1 MRKLFYILIC
11 TILLYSCKNELE
23 TPTWEIDMIVP
34 IAHSE
39 MNISDMIT
47 EVNSNNISSSI
58 ASDSLVSLIFSQEI
72 MDMNFD
78 TLVKIDAITD
88 EQTHTLDSAS
98 FADVVISD
106 TATIGETINEIPLG
120 TIIFPNGSTNSI
132 PGIPNVVN
140 EDTVNVD
147 ASEYFETMT
156 LYKGMLIIE
165 IINGY
170 PTDISNINMS
180 LINSTNLNVIGTFS
194 FPIIPSGTSAKDS
207 ISIAGQTLDENIA
220 AILHN
225 IDINASNGP
234 VLINYE
240 DAIITKITVADIGI
254 TEATAIF
261 PEQQLTENLKE
272 HSFEM
277 GNAQIKEIGIKS
289 GTVKINV
296 LSTLPNGKMIYN
308 IPSLKKNG
316 VPFTSG
322 DMIIPEATSL
332 ELTTFEFDFE
342 GYILDLTGK
351 EGRIGGDTVNTIYTE
366 AYTFIDYTGELVTIN
381 HADSFY
387 SYIEFDLTPEYAIGY
402 LGQDIIEFGPDQQE
416 INIFDKISGGTL
428 SLEQA
433 NLSLLIE
440 NFIGADANVVLNDFN
455 TSNTIT
461 GETVSANASILGN
474 VYNINRA
481 TLTGGG
487 LPINPTNT
495 EIILD
500 AKEMMEIF
508 PNYINTH
515 SNLYLNPNGEQSTLD
530 FLYPEF
536 PIKASLNLDIPLS
549 FIANN
554 LSFSETM
561 DADLSSD
568 DELEVDELYI
578 TIKNGFPLNSIID
591 IILLDEYNN
600 VIDTL
605 IDDKWIT
612 SGNIN
617 SENRVI
623 SPSETMITIT
633 NTNYNN
639 VKKIKVAANFST
651 ASLTEHVNIY
661 SSYTLDLSLSAKFRK
676 TLGE

>member
-1 MRKLFYILIC
+1 
-11 TILLYSCKNELE
+11 
-23 TPTWEIDMIVP
+23 MIVP

-132 PGIPNVVN
+132 PAIPNVVN

-578 TIKNGFPLNSIID
+578 TIKNGFPLNSTID

>member
-11 TILLYSCKNELE
+11 TILLYSCKHELE

-132 PGIPNVVN
+132 PAIPNVVN

-661 SSYTLDLSLSAKFRK
+661 SYYTLDLSLSAKFRK

>member
-1 MRKLFYILIC
+1 
-11 TILLYSCKNELE
+11 
-23 TPTWEIDMIVP
+23 MIVP

-440 NFIGADANVVLNDFN
+440 NFIGADANVVFNDFN

-461 GETVSANASILGN
+461 GETVSANASILGS

-661 SSYTLDLSLSAKFRK
+661 SYYTLDLSLSAKFRK

>member
-1 MRKLFYILIC
+1 
-11 TILLYSCKNELE
+11 
-23 TPTWEIDMIVP
+23 MIVP
-34 IAHSE
+34 IAHAE
-39 MNISDMIT
+39 MNISDMII
-47 EVNSNNISSSI
+47 EANSANISSSI
-58 ASDSLVSLIFSQEI
+58 ASDSLISLIFSQEI
-72 MDMNFD
+72 MDINFD
-78 TLVKIDAITD
+78 TLIKIDAITD
-88 EQTHTLDSAS
+88 EQTHTLDSAT
-98 FADVVISD
+98 FNDVVIAD
-106 TATIGETINEIPLG
+106 TATIGETINEIPFG
-120 TIIFPNGSTNSI
+120 TILFPNGSTNSI
-132 PGIPNVVN
+132 PAIPNVVN
-140 EDTVNVD
+140 EDTVDVD

-156 LYKGMLIIE
+156 LYQGMLIIE

-170 PTDISNINMS
+170 PTDISNISMS

-194 FPIIPSGTSAKDS
+194 FPIIPSGTSSKDS

-240 DAIITKITVADIGI
+240 DAIITKITIADIGI

-272 HSFEM
+272 ISFDM

-308 IPSLKKNG
+308 IPSLQKNG

-322 DMIIPEATSL
+322 DMIVPEATNV

-381 HADSFY
+381 HTDSFY

-416 INIFDKISGGTL
+416 INIFNKISSGIL
-428 SLEQA
+428 DLEQA
-433 NLSLLIE
+433 NLSLSID
-440 NFIGADANVVLNDFN
+440 NFIGADANMVFSDLN

-461 GETVSANASILGN
+461 GEIVSADASVLGN
-474 VYNINRA
+474 TYSINRA
-481 TLTGGG
+481 TLTGGN
-487 LPINPTNT
+487 LPINPTTT

-515 SNLYLNPNGEQSTLD
+515 SNFYLNPNGEQSTPD
-530 FLYPEF
+530 FLYPEY
-536 PIKASLNLDIPLS
+536 PINASLNLDIPLS
-549 FIANN
+549 FIADN
-554 LSFSETM
+554 LIFIETM
-561 DADLSSD
+561 NADLSSNT
-568 DELEVDELYI
+568 ELEIDELYV
-578 TIKNGFPLNSIID
+578 TLKNGLPLSATIQL
-591 IILLDEYNN
+591 ILLDEYNN
-600 VIDTL
+600 VLDTL
-605 IDDKWIT
+605 LNNTEVIT
-612 SGNIN
+612 ANTDHN
-617 SENRVI
+617 NFVLA
-623 SPSETMITIT
+623 PSTTIITIT
-633 NTNYNN
+633 DTDFNDVRK
-639 VKKIKVAANFST
+639 VKVIASFST
-651 ASLTEHVNIY
+651 SSLTEHVDIY
-661 SSYTLDLSLSAKFRK
+661 SYYTMDVSLSAKFRRI
-676 TLGE
+676 LGE

>member
-11 TILLYSCKNELE
+11 TILLYSCKHELE

-132 PGIPNVVN
+132 PAIPNVVN

-254 TEATAIF
+254 IEATAIF

-440 NFIGADANVVLNDFN
+440 NFIGADANVVFNDFN

-561 DADLSSD
+561 DANLSSD

-578 TIKNGFPLNSIID
+578 TIKNGFPLNSTID

-661 SSYTLDLSLSAKFRK
+661 SSYTLIY
-676 TLGE
+676 

>member
-461 GETVSANASILGN
+461 GETVSANASILGS

-578 TIKNGFPLNSIID
+578 TIKNGFPLNSTID

-661 SSYTLDLSLSAKFRK
+661 SSYTLDVILSAKFRK
-676 TLGE
+676 ILGE

>member
-1 MRKLFYILIC
+1 MRKLLYIIICSILI
-11 TILLYSCKNELE
+11 YSCKHELE
-23 TPTWEIDMIVP
+23 SPTWEIDMIVP
-34 IAHSE
+34 IAHAE
-39 MNISDMIT
+39 MNISDMII
-47 EVNSNNISSSI
+47 EDNSANISSSI
-58 ASDSLVSLIFSQEI
+58 ALDSLISLIFTQEI
-72 MDMNFD
+72 MDINFD
-78 TLVKIDAITD
+78 TLIKIDAIAD
-88 EQTHTLDSAS
+88 EQTHTLDSAT
-98 FADVVISD
+98 FNDVVIAD
-106 TATIGETINEIPLG
+106 TSTIGETINEIPFG
-120 TIIFPNGSTNSI
+120 TILFPNGSTNSI
-132 PGIPNVVN
+132 PAIPNVVN
-140 EDTVNVD
+140 EDTVDVD

-156 LYKGMLIIE
+156 LYQGMLIIE

-170 PTDISNINMS
+170 PTDISNISMS

-194 FPIIPSGTSAKDS
+194 FPIIPSGTSSKDS

-240 DAIITKITVADIGI
+240 DAIITKITISDIGI

-272 HSFEM
+272 ISFDM

-308 IPSLKKNG
+308 IPSLQKNG

-322 DMIIPEATSL
+322 DMIVPEATSV

-381 HADSFY
+381 HTDSFY

-416 INIFDKISGGTL
+416 INIFNKICSGIL
-428 SLEQA
+428 DLEQA
-433 NLSLLIE
+433 NLSLSID
-440 NFIGADANVVLNDFN
+440 NFIGADANMIFSDLN

-461 GETVSANASILGN
+461 GEIVSADASVLGN
-474 VYNINRA
+474 TYNINRA
-481 TLTGGG
+481 TLTGGN
-487 LPINPTNT
+487 LPINPTKT

-515 SNLYLNPNGEQSTLD
+515 SNFYLNPNGEQSTPD
-530 FLYPEF
+530 FLYPEY
-536 PIKASLNLDIPLS
+536 PINASLNLDIPLS
-549 FIANN
+549 FIADD
-554 LSFSETM
+554 LKFIDTM
-561 DADLSSD
+561 DADLSSNT
-568 DELEVDELYI
+568 ELEIDELYV
-578 TIKNGFPLNSIID
+578 TINNGLPLSATIQL
-591 IILLDEYNN
+591 ILLDEYNN
-600 VIDTL
+600 ILDTL
-605 IDDKWIT
+605 LNNTEVIT
-612 SGNIN
+612 ANTDHN
-617 SENRVI
+617 NFVLT
-623 SPSETMITIT
+623 PSTTIITIT
-633 NTNYNN
+633 DTDFNDVRK
-639 VKKIKVAANFST
+639 VKVIASFST
-651 ASLTEHVNIY
+651 SSLTEHVDIY
-661 SSYTLDLSLSAKFRK
+661 SYYTINVSLSAKFRRI
-676 TLGE
+676 LGE

>member
-440 NFIGADANVVLNDFN
+440 NFIGADANVVFNDFN

-578 TIKNGFPLNSIID
+578 TIKNGFPLNSTID

>member
-1 MRKLFYILIC
+1 
-11 TILLYSCKNELE
+11 
-23 TPTWEIDMIVP
+23 MIVP
-34 IAHSE
+34 IAHAE
-39 MNISDMIT
+39 MNISDMII
-47 EVNSNNISSSI
+47 EANSANISSSI
-58 ASDSLVSLIFSQEI
+58 ASDSLISLIFSQEI
-72 MDMNFD
+72 MDINFD
-78 TLVKIDAITD
+78 TLIKIDAITD
-88 EQTHTLDSAS
+88 EQTHTLDSAT
-98 FADVVISD
+98 FNDVVIAD
-106 TATIGETINEIPLG
+106 TATIGETINEIPFG
-120 TIIFPNGSTNSI
+120 TILFPNGSTNSI
-132 PGIPNVVN
+132 PAIPNVVN
-140 EDTVNVD
+140 EDTVDVD

-156 LYKGMLIIE
+156 LYQGMLIIE

-170 PTDISNINMS
+170 PTDISNISMS

-194 FPIIPSGTSAKDS
+194 FPIIPSGTSSKDS

-240 DAIITKITVADIGI
+240 DAIITKITIADIGI

-272 HSFEM
+272 ISFDM
-277 GNAQIKEIGIKS
+277 GNAQIKEVGIKS

-308 IPSLKKNG
+308 IPSLQKNG

-322 DMIIPEATSL
+322 DMIVPEATNV

-381 HADSFY
+381 HTDSFY

-416 INIFDKISGGTL
+416 INIFNKISSGIL
-428 SLEQA
+428 DLEQA
-433 NLSLLIE
+433 NLSLSID
-440 NFIGADANVVLNDFN
+440 NFIGADASMVFSDLN

-461 GETVSANASILGN
+461 GEIVSADASVLGN
-474 VYNINRA
+474 TYSINRA
-481 TLTGGG
+481 TLTGGN
-487 LPINPTNT
+487 LPINPTTT

-515 SNLYLNPNGEQSTLD
+515 SNFYLNPNGEQSTPD
-530 FLYPEF
+530 FLYPEY
-536 PIKASLNLDIPLS
+536 PINASLNLDIPLS
-549 FIANN
+549 FIADN
-554 LSFSETM
+554 LIFIETM
-561 DADLSSD
+561 NADLSSNT
-568 DELEVDELYI
+568 ELEIDELYV
-578 TIKNGFPLNSIID
+578 TLKNGLPLSATIQL
-591 IILLDEYNN
+591 ILLDEYNN
-600 VIDTL
+600 VLDTL
-605 IDDKWIT
+605 LNNTEVIT
-612 SGNIN
+612 ANTDHN
-617 SENRVI
+617 NFVLA
-623 SPSETMITIT
+623 PSTTIITIT
-633 NTNYNN
+633 DTDFNDVRK
-639 VKKIKVAANFST
+639 VKVIASFST
-651 ASLTEHVNIY
+651 SSLTEHVDIY
-661 SSYTLDLSLSAKFRK
+661 SYYTMDVSLSAKFRRI
-676 TLGE
+676 LGE

>member
-461 GETVSANASILGN
+461 GETVSANASILGS

-561 DADLSSD
+561 DANLSSD

-578 TIKNGFPLNSIID
+578 TIKNGFPLNSTID

-661 SSYTLDLSLSAKFRK
+661 SYYTLDLSLSSKFRRI
-676 TLGE
+676 LGV

>member
-1 MRKLFYILIC
+1 
-11 TILLYSCKNELE
+11 
-23 TPTWEIDMIVP
+23 MIVP
-34 IAHSE
+34 IAHAE

-47 EVNSNNISSSI
+47 EINSSNISSSI

-78 TLVKIDAITD
+78 TLIKIDAITD
-88 EQTHTLDSAS
+88 EQTHTLDSAT
-98 FADVVISD
+98 FNDVVITD
-106 TATIGETINEIPLG
+106 TSTIGETINEIPFG
-120 TIIFPNGSTNSI
+120 TILFPNGSTNSI
-132 PGIPNVVN
+132 PAIPNVVN
-140 EDTVNVD
+140 EDTVDVD

-156 LYKGMLIIE
+156 LYQGMLIIE

-170 PTDISNINMS
+170 PTDISNISMS
-180 LINSTNLNVIGTFS
+180 LINSTNLNVIGTFY
-194 FPIIPSGTSAKDS
+194 FPIIPSGTSSKDS

-240 DAIITKITVADIGI
+240 DAIITKITISDIGI
-254 TEATAIF
+254 IEATAIF

-272 HSFEM
+272 ISFDM
-277 GNAQIKEIGIKS
+277 GNAQIKEVGIKS

-308 IPSLKKNG
+308 IPSLQKNG

-322 DMIIPEATSL
+322 DMIVPEATNV

-381 HADSFY
+381 HTDSFY

-416 INIFDKISGGTL
+416 INIFNKISSGIL
-428 SLEQA
+428 DLEQA
-433 NLSLLIE
+433 NLSLSID
-440 NFIGADANVVLNDFN
+440 NFIGADASMVFSDLN

-461 GETVSANASILGN
+461 GEIVSAEASVLGN
-474 VYNINRA
+474 TYSINRA
-481 TLTGGG
+481 TLTGGN
-487 LPINPTNT
+487 LPINPTTT

-515 SNLYLNPNGEQSTLD
+515 SNFYLNPNGEQSTPD
-530 FLYPEF
+530 FLYPEY
-536 PIKASLNLDIPLS
+536 PINASLNLDIPLS
-549 FIANN
+549 FIADN
-554 LSFSETM
+554 LSFIETM
-561 DADLSSD
+561 NADLSSNT
-568 DELEVDELYI
+568 ELEIDELYV
-578 TIKNGFPLNSIID
+578 TLKNGLPLSATIQL
-591 IILLDEYNN
+591 ILLDEYNN
-600 VIDTL
+600 VLDTL
-605 IDDKWIT
+605 LNNIEVIT
-612 SGNIN
+612 ANTDHN
-617 SENRVI
+617 NFVLA
-623 SPSETMITIT
+623 PSTTIITIT
-633 NTNYNN
+633 DTDFNDVRK
-639 VKKIKVAANFST
+639 VKVIASFST
-651 ASLTEHVNIY
+651 SSLTEHVDIY
-661 SSYTLDLSLSAKFRK
+661 SYYTMDVSLSAKFRK
-676 TLGE
+676 ILGE

>member
-11 TILLYSCKNELE
+11 TILLYSCKHELE

-34 IAHSE
+34 IAHYE

-58 ASDSLVSLIFSQEI
+58 DSDSLVSLIFSQEI

-132 PGIPNVVN
+132 PAIPNVVN

-440 NFIGADANVVLNDFN
+440 NFIGADANVVFNDFN

-461 GETVSANASILGN
+461 GETVSANASILGS

-578 TIKNGFPLNSIID
+578 TIKNGFPLNSTID

-661 SSYTLDLSLSAKFRK
+661 SYYTLDLSLSAKFRK

>member
-1 MRKLFYILIC
+1 
-11 TILLYSCKNELE
+11 
-23 TPTWEIDMIVP
+23 MIVP

-440 NFIGADANVVLNDFN
+440 NFIGADANVVFNDFN

-461 GETVSANASILGN
+461 GETVSANASILGS

-578 TIKNGFPLNSIID
+578 TIKNGFPLNSTID

-661 SSYTLDLSLSAKFRK
+661 SYYTLDLSLSAKFRRI
-676 TLGE
+676 LGE

>member
-1 MRKLFYILIC
+1 
-11 TILLYSCKNELE
+11 
-23 TPTWEIDMIVP
+23 
-34 IAHSE
+34 
-39 MNISDMIT
+39 MIT

-98 FADVVISD
+98 FDDVVISD

-440 NFIGADANVVLNDFN
+440 NFIGADAKVVFNDFN

-461 GETVSANASILGN
+461 GATVSANASILGN

-554 LSFSETM
+554 LSFLETM

-578 TIKNGFPLNSIID
+578 TIKNGFPLNSTID

-661 SSYTLDLSLSAKFRK
+661 SYYTLDLSLSAKFRK

>member
-440 NFIGADANVVLNDFN
+440 NFIGADANVVFNDFN

>member
-132 PGIPNVVN
+132 PAIPNVVN

-440 NFIGADANVVLNDFN
+440 NFIGADANVVFNDFN